1 MDNYYKPPKATTSEW
16 KLRNILKSKKIP
28 FYYNK
33 VIWYTSCDCFTPD
46 LIIGKNLIIEVDG
59 KVHDKEH
66 RKTLDRI
73 RQRALE
79 NMGYTVH
86 RVKNEEI
93 RDKPNDV
100 ANEINEIYTILSDT
114 KDKTETTIT
123 ELKKPLYIEPIPK
136 VIKFNLDSWARSLN
150 EELNDESWS
159 VDFFRKSLSRL
170 HPELVKNQCAIERLI
185 LLLHGL
191 SLRKTQDGNKLDFEY
206 SLNFFKKSLNLLE
219 EIFPENGNM
228 AAIHLKNMF
237 NETSP
242 GFFKNLIFRGGPN
255 INPGIVS
262 IKNKDSLNCH
272 IDSFNKN
279 LAELGITVEYSDIIQ
294 ECKATLQKFN
304 EKEKIDFTWLIELMD
319 TN

>member
-1 MDNYYKPPKATTSEW
+1 MDNYYKPPKTTTSEL

-28 FYYNK
+28 FYHNK
-33 VIWYTSCDCFTPD
+33 VIWYTSCDYFTPD

-59 KVHDKEH
+59 KVHAKEH

-93 RDKPNDV
+93 RDKPNDI
-100 ANEINEIYTILSDT
+100 ADEINEIYTILSDT
-114 KDKTETTIT
+114 KDKKETSIT

-136 VIKFNLDSWARSLN
+136 VIQFNLDSWARSLN
-150 EELNDESWS
+150 EELKDERWS
-159 VDFFRKSLSRL
+159 VDFFKKSLSQFS
-170 HPELVKNQCAIERLI
+170 PELLKNQCAIEKLI

-191 SLRKTQDGNKLDFEY
+191 SLRKTQDGNNLDFEY
-206 SLNFFKKSLNLLE
+206 SLNFLKKGLNLLE

-262 IKNKDSLNCH
+262 IKSKDSLNCH

-279 LAELGITVEYSDIIQ
+279 LSELGITVEYSDIIQ
-294 ECKATLQKFN
+294 ECKATFQKFN
-304 EKEKIDFTWLIELMD
+304 EKEKIDYNWLIELMD